1 MGADENIQFPDP
13 QLEQI
18 RWAEEETT
26 KARFV
31 SQSTHN
37 TIRFSSSLARLMS
50 LRLIF
55 EPLSNPS
62 HVVLLMV
69 FLHSARRLAQCLL
82 SKASWRRVALATHL
96 PFAGPPVL

>member
-1 MGADENIQFPDP
+1 MGAARNIQFPDP
-13 QLEQI
+13 QLEQT
-18 RWAEEETT
+18 RCAEEETT

-31 SQSTHN
+31 SQSTHK

-55 EPLSNPS
+55 EPLLNPS

-69 FLHSARRLAQCLL
+69 FPHSARRFAKV
-82 SKASWRRVALATHL
+82 SALQGESAKSRSH
-96 PFAGPPVL
+96 